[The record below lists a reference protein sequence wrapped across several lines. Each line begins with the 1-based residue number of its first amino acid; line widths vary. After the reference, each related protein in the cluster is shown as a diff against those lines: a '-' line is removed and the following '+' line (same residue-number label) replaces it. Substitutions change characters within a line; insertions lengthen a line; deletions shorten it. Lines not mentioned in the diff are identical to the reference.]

1 MRTIASVVLLSGF
14 LTGISAQ
21 QAPTTTPLT
30 TVPRLVRISN
40 SFHPA
45 NGLTASPVE
54 GVTLSIYREELG
66 GVPLWQET
74 QNVNVD
80 TEGRYTA
87 LMGATLNDGMP
98 LELFTSGEPRW
109 LGVQFQRPGE
119 VEQPRVLLTS
129 VPYALKAVD
138 ADTLGGRPASAY
150 LLSPAAE
157 APGAAASAGAAPAP
171 ATAGGVKPKVST
183 QQVGGSGS
191 ANYIPVFTDA
201 ADVGNSV
208 MYQANG
214 NIGISTTAPLVSLD
228 ARTGSLPQ
236 MGIAGTTDYLT
247 FFASDAYGPAIYW
260 DPAKDMRFGKGGA
273 GLYNPYG
280 FVEQMRIQSSTGNVG
295 IGTLAPAA
303 KLEVNGN
310 AQVDGNLAMS
320 GSLLGGGTTGP
331 ILQGPAASRN

>member
-45 NGLTASPVE
+45 NGLAASPVE
-54 GVTLSIYREELG
+54 GVTLSIYRDEQG
-66 GVPLWQET
+66 GVALWQET

-80 TEGRYTA
+80 TEGRYTT

-98 LELFTSGEPRW
+98 LELFTGGEPRW

-119 VEQPRVLLTS
+119 VEQARVLLTS

-157 APGAAASAGAAPAP
+157 APGAPPSAGAVLTPASVGS
-171 ATAGGVKPKVST
+171 TKPKGST
-183 QQVGGSGS
+183 
-191 ANYIPVFTDA
+191 
-201 ADVGNSV
+201 
-208 MYQANG
+208 
-214 NIGISTTAPLVSLD
+214 
-228 ARTGSLPQ
+228 R
-236 MGIAGTTDYLT
+236 
-247 FFASDAYGPAIYW
+247 
-260 DPAKDMRFGKGGA
+260 
-273 GLYNPYG
+273 
-280 FVEQMRIQSSTGNVG
+280 
-295 IGTLAPAA
+295 
-303 KLEVNGN
+303 
-310 AQVDGNLAMS
+310 QVDGS
-320 GSLLGGGTTGP
+320 
-331 ILQGPAASRN
+331 